1 MLTPTATYTFLT
13 KNALV
18 MTVSTHSI
26 QLAGGGAHKVINMRT
41 HKQSQTLEI
50 QNQLWYKIPIS

>member
-50 QNQLWYKIPIS
+50 QNQL

>member
-1 MLTPTATYTFLT
+1 MNYNVISYSNIYFLD

-50 QNQLWYKIPIS
+50 QNQL